1 MTSAKLS
8 VNGTEYTLPEVD
20 GVTLQF
26 ALRDDLG
33 LTGTKFGCGMSQC
46 GACMVLVDGRPTT
59 SCVTPVASVLDKQI
73 TTIEGL
79 AKNGTVH
86 PLQQA
91 WIDIGVPQCGW
102 CQSGQLISAA
112 ALLDSNPR
120 PSEAEIRQAMN
131 FRLCRCG
138 TYNRIVQAIQL
149 AATRMGE
156 PT

>member
-46 GACMVLVDGRPTT
+46 GACMVLVDGTPRT

-86 PLQQA
+86 PVQQA

-131 FRLCRCG
+131 FLRDCARTQHINDSVRPARVSGRFRLH
-138 TYNRIVQAIQL
+138 
-149 AATRMGE
+149 
-156 PT
+156 

>member
-1 MTSAKLS
+1 MTSAKLT

-46 GACMVLVDGRPTT
+46 GACMVLVDGKPTT

-79 AKNGTVH
+79 GTNGNLH

-91 WIDIGVPQCGW
+91 WIYVGVPQCGW

-112 ALLDSNPR
+112 ALLDTNPQ
-120 PSEAEIRQAMN
+120 PTEAEIRQAMN
-131 FRLCRCG
+131 FHLCRCG
-138 TYNRIVQAIQL
+138 TYNRIVHAIQL
-149 AATRMGE
+149 AATRMRE
-156 PT
+156 PA

>member
-8 VNGTEYTLPEVD
+8 VNGTEYPLPEVD

-26 ALRDDLG
+26 ARDDLG
-33 LTGTKFGCGMSQC
+33 LREQNSGGMSQC
-46 GACMVLVDGRPTT
+46 GAALGLVDGKPT
-59 SCVTPVASVLDKQI
+59 SYPVSSVLDKQI

-79 AKNGTVH
+79 GKRRFARCSELDRRRRAV
-86 PLQQA
+86 
-91 WIDIGVPQCGW
+91 GW

-120 PSEAEIRQAMN
+120 PTEAEIRQAMN
-131 FRLCRCG
+131 FHLCRCG

-149 AATRMGE
+149 AAMRMGE
-156 PT
+156 PA

>member
-1 MTSAKLS
+1 MTSATLS

-79 AKNGTVH
+79 AKKRHRAPGAAGMDRHRRAAVR
-86 PLQQA
+86 L
-91 WIDIGVPQCGW
+91 VPVRSVDF
-102 CQSGQLISAA
+102 SGS
-112 ALLDSNPR
+112 P
-120 PSEAEIRQAMN
+120 P
-131 FRLCRCG
+131 
-138 TYNRIVQAIQL
+138 
-149 AATRMGE
+149 
-156 PT
+156 